1 MTNQCVNHTG
11 INRTRVHISKGL
23 KILTHILPYFAIVV
37 HCFPLSVVTQLSL
50 YCNTVTGCEKP
61 REACLRVE
69 QEGISFREAERMV
82 ESDLFVD
89 EYPKWDLG
97 TPH

>member
-23 KILTHILPYFAIVV
+23 KVLTHILPYFAIVV

-50 YCNTVTGCEKP
+50 YCDMVTGWEKP
-61 REACLRVE
+61 GRPAIEW
-69 QEGISFREAERMV
+69 SKK
-82 ESDLFVD
+82 ES
-89 EYPKWDLG
+89 PLG
-97 TPH
+97 RQNEW